1 MTKINFAFCFVFLL
15 AIHLA
20 HAQSRN
26 ITGTV
31 TDTNGTPLPGVNVIQ
46 EGTTKGVVT
55 DFDGNY
61 SIDDI
66 SPEDRLVF
74 SYIGMETQ
82 MVAVGSQTT
91 VNVTL
96 QDAVSN
102 LDEVV
107 VIAYG
112 SSTKRDLTGAVGTVS
127 SKDIEKFPATS
138 VDQAL
143 QGKTAGVQI
152 TQNSGSPGSSISVN
166 IRGIGS
172 FGNNQP
178 LYVVDGFPTQDI
190 SFINVNDIESISVLK
205 DASAAAIY
213 GVRANAGVVIIQTR
227 HGDRDKLSVSID
239 SWVGTQ
245 AKPKEIEMLDAQTFA
260 GFALRTGESQNK
272 QVLDEWRNPQDLTNV
287 NWQDYAFRTGFR
299 QGHNVSIRG
308 GGEKARAALSIG
320 MIDEKGVIITS
331 SNKRYN
337 VGLNADFDITDN
349 LTVRGDLKYAYSETF
364 QNLTQGYY
372 GFTKL
377 YTNAPYLSDRT
388 GTSLP
393 YDKNGNYGAF
403 TDSALLSTSNNV
415 LASAKQN
422 DNDNGLNNLLGNFAI
437 DYAFLDGFKATGKF
451 GFRTQNYAGWSFL
464 PKYNRGSNN
473 NDNNPA
479 AVYDITQNTFNE
491 YIAEGLLEYKKNFN
505 EDHHVEVLLGVS
517 AQKNKFKN
525 VYVSARGFLNN
536 SIRDLA
542 AADEVTNRS
551 GTWGTSTFAS
561 TFGRINYSYKGRY
574 SITGTVRRDGVGDKF
589 AQDNLYGTFP
599 SIAAGWN
606 IDREEFMQNSGFDL
620 LKLRGSWGKTGNS
633 QGIAPFQFLS
643 FYTGGTSTDD
653 SGYVFGGQPV
663 AGLAPQTLANPGL
676 VWESQVQTNIGLDI
690 ELLDR
695 RLYFTADY
703 FDKSANDFLLN
714 ETIPSQNGFTSRAVN
729 AGNVVNRGLELL
741 VGYRKNSGDFQWDVS
756 VNFTTIHNEITELT
770 DDQDFIRFETN
781 FVPDFV
787 DNWSGFTRSYVG
799 GNVGTFYGY
808 RADGIFQT
816 QEEINAL
823 NQQAPEGVYQESTG
837 STPVAPGDRRF
848 RDLNGDGKITAADRE
863 VIGSPFPDFY
873 GGLNFNGSYKNFEL
887 GLSFYGSYGND
898 ILNFARV
905 EMETAGGYG
914 LDNSYSNI
922 SRKYYDNRWTPEN
935 PSEKYARAVV
945 EDVNK
950 NNRVSDHF
958 VEDGSFL
965 RLRNIQL
972 AYNLPM
978 EKIKFLGLA
987 TAKIYVSAQN
997 LFTITGYSGLDPEI
1011 GEVTDIDG
1019 NGGIQSRG
1027 VDFGAYP
1034 SAKTFTMGVNLKF

>member
-1 MTKINFAFCFVFLL
+1 MTKLKFALYLVFMF

-20 HAQSRN
+20 HAQTGT

-31 TDTNGTPLPGVNVIQ
+31 SDTNGTPLPGVNVVV
-46 EGTTKGVVT
+46 ENTSRGVVT

-61 SIDDI
+61 TIEDV

-74 SYIGMETQ
+74 SYIGMETRT
-82 MVAVGSQTT
+82 VAVGSQTT
-91 VNVTL
+91 IDMTL
-96 QDAVSN
+96 KDAVSN

-112 SSTKRDLTGAVGTVS
+112 SSTKRDLTGAVGSVS
-127 SKDIEKFPATS
+127 SEDIEKFPATS

-152 TQNSGSPGSSISVN
+152 TQNSGSPGSSVSVN
-166 IRGIGS
+166 IRGVGS

-190 SFINVNDIESISVLK
+190 SFLNVNDIKSISVLK

-213 GVRANAGVVIIQTR
+213 GVRANAGVVIIETKR
-227 HGDRDKLSVSID
+227 GEKDKVSISVD

-245 AKPKEIEMLDAQTFA
+245 AKPKEIEMLDARTFA
-260 GFALRTGESQNK
+260 GFALQMGESQGK
-272 QVLDEWRNPQDLTNV
+272 GILDEWRDPQNLTDV

-308 GGEKARAALSIG
+308 GGEKARAALSVG
-320 MIDEKGVIITS
+320 MIDEKGVIISS

-337 VGLNADFDITDN
+337 VGLNADYKVSDQ
-349 LTVRGDLKYAYSETF
+349 LSVRGDLKYAYSETF
-364 QNLTQGYY
+364 QNLSQGYY

-377 YTNAPYLSDRT
+377 YTNAPYLSDWT
-388 GTSLP
+388 GTNVP
-393 YDKNGNYGAF
+393 FDGNGNYGAF
-403 TDSALLSTSNNV
+403 TDSSLLSTSNNV
-415 LASAKQN
+415 LAAAKQN
-422 DNDNGLNNLLGNFAI
+422 DNDNGLNNLMGNFAV
-437 DYAFLDGFKATGKF
+437 DYSFLDGFKATGKF
-451 GFRTQNYAGWSFL
+451 GFRTQNYAGWSFQ
-464 PKYNRGSNN
+464 PKYDRGS
-473 NDNNPA
+473 NDNNPTA
-479 AVYDITQNTFNE
+479 LYTIDQNTANE

-505 EDHHVEVLLGVS
+505 EDHHLEVLLGAS
-517 AQKNKFKN
+517 TQRNKYKN
-525 VYVSARGFLNN
+525 VYVAARGFLNN

-542 AADEVTNRS
+542 AADEVTERS

-561 TFGRINYSYKGRY
+561 TFARVNYSYKGRY

-589 AQDNLYGTFP
+589 AEDNLYGTFP
-599 SIAAGWN
+599 SVAVGWN
-606 IDREEFMQNSGFDL
+606 IDRESFMENSGFDL
-620 LKLRGSWGKTGNS
+620 LKLRASWGETGNS
-633 QGIAPFQFLS
+633 QGISPFQYLTT
-643 FYTGGTSTDD
+643 YTGGSSNDD
-653 SGYVFGGQPV
+653 SGYIFGGGPV
-663 AGLAPQTLANPGL
+663 AGLAPETLANPNL
-676 VWESQVQTNIGLDI
+676 VWESQVQTNIGLDV
-690 ELLDR
+690 EFLDR

-703 FDKSANDFLLN
+703 FDKSAKDFLLN
-714 ETIPSQNGFTSRAVN
+714 ETIPSQNGFDSRAVN

-741 VGYRKNSGDFQWDVS
+741 LGYRKSEGDFKWDVS
-756 VNFTTIHNEITELT
+756 VNFTTIQNEITALT
-770 DDQDFIRFETN
+770 DSQDFIRFPTN

-787 DNWSGFTRSYVG
+787 DNWLGFTRSYVG

-808 RADGIFQT
+808 RADGIFQS
-816 QEEINAL
+816 QEEIDAL
-823 NQQAPEGVYQESTG
+823 NQAAPDGVYQESTG
-837 STPVAPGDRRF
+837 TSPVAPGDRRF
-848 RDLNGDGKITAADRE
+848 RDLNGDNQITAEDRE

-898 ILNFARV
+898 ILNFVRV
-905 EMETAGGYG
+905 ELETAGGYG
-914 LDNSYSNI
+914 LENAYSNV
-922 SRKYYDNRWTPEN
+922 SRKYYENRWTPEN
-935 PSEKYARAVV
+935 PSDKYARAVV

-958 VEDGSFL
+958 VEDGSYL

-972 AYNLPM
+972 AYNFPM
-978 EKIKFLGLA
+978 DKLDFLGLN
-987 TAKIYVSAQN
+987 TAKVYLSAQN

-1011 GEVTDIDG
+1011 GEVADIDG

-1034 SAKTFTMGVNLKF
+1034 SARTFTVGVNLKF